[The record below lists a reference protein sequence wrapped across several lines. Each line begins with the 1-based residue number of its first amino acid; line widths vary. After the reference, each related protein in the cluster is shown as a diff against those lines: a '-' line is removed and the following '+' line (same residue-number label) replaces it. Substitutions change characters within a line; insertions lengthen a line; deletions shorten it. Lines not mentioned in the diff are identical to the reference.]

1 MHQNYA
7 FVETWRGRFFMYN
20 GRVWDGRCPGICC
33 RGGQAMKTE
42 IIRDWR
48 WVFFWG
54 RHAVQTEIPS
64 KVWIYGRVVEST
76 SPNLFHLFWWNL
88 AVDFL
93 ISLLQTDF
101 IMMMI
106 DYDCGDGCHKSK
118 WNMTLASSCTYTWCF
133 WFWNKLISPSYI
145 IFLDF
150 QSSSTPRGVSRR
162 QDKLQINTAPG
173 DKAGGRQ
180 PQAAQVAT
188 APPVVHKEPVSL
200 GHQQDHMGC
209 DWKLTWV
216 PWWKAPMV

>member
-1 MHQNYA
+1 M
-7 FVETWRGRFFMYN
+7 E
-20 GRVWDGRCPGICC
+20 PGS
-33 RGGQAMKTE
+33 
-42 IIRDWR
+42 W
-48 WVFFWG
+48 
-54 RHAVQTEIPS
+54 
-64 KVWIYGRVVEST
+64 
-76 SPNLFHLFWWNL
+76 
-88 AVDFL
+88 FL
-93 ISLLQTDF
+93 DF
-101 IMMMI
+101 IATDWFYHDDDDD

-216 PWWKAPMV
+216 PWWKAPMVSVWEEEEEDHLLGCFCWRYF